1 MREEQ
6 QQRAPGRELE
16 AGAVRHEERGGDD
29 EQEHEEEQRAPVAP
43 GAGHRHREHEPV
55 DQHQQRHERPVERGQ
70 PPAHEPGDHDH
81 QRVAERQ
88 GDQRDVEVAGER
100 GDDRQRHRD
109 DEADA
114 LQHEEPVR
122 DRLDLTGA
130 GASHVTCV
138 AASVSWA
145 STAGV
150 GDPAAEGSAPL
161 GGVGAGEAEP
171 ASNPVAPVVADPPP
185 TVGVVAPCGVDVS
198 PVGFGAAEVGS
209 DVALGD
215 PGSTRTDL
223 ACQATPE
230 VITAWGRTMGP
241 PGSGESPEQPAERAF
256 TQREYTATDSEICH
270 RGRRNQ
276 GKMRHKGRTGLRSN
290 PDESDGEESGS
301 MTVEVPDV
309 APEDAVELVEA
320 GALLLDVREPDE
332 WQAGHAPGAMHVPM
346 REIPARVED
355 LSTDRRIVAI
365 CRSGARSRTVA
376 EALVGAGFD
385 VVNVGGGMRAWEAAD
400 LPIETDD
407 GSPGSVI

>member
-1 MREEQ
+1 MSKL
-6 QQRAPGRELE
+6 PVS
-16 AGAVRHEERGGDD
+16 AVMIGN
-29 EQEHEEEQRAPVAP
+29 ATAN
-43 GAGHRHREHEPV
+43 
-55 DQHQQRHERPVERGQ
+55 
-70 PPAHEPGDHDH
+70 
-81 QRVAERQ
+81 
-88 GDQRDVEVAGER
+88 
-100 GDDRQRHRD
+100 

-130 GASHVTCV
+130 GPVHVACV

-150 GDPAAEGSAPL
+150 GEPAAEGSAPL

-185 TVGVVAPCGVDVS
+185 TVGIVAPCGVDVS
-198 PVGFGAAEVGS
+198 PVGFGVAGAGV

-215 PGSTRTDL
+215 PGSTRKDL
-223 ACQATPE
+223 ASKATPG

-256 TQREYTATDSEICH
+256 TQRDYTATDSEICH
-270 RGRRNQ
+270 RGRKESR
-276 GKMRHKGRTGLRSN
+276 KDAAKGRTGLSN
-290 PDESDGEESGS
+290 PGGTDGEEPGS

-400 LPIETDD
+400 LPIVTDD